1 MVIVKRK
8 KETVWV
14 KKVTQNLRFCL
25 VTRITSVKWIL
36 TLGVFYHRILS
47 GITRLDIRSQQH
59 YDLVMLC
66 SGKLWSVNAWGI
78 LTFSEG
84 SLMVLELSWKRKKV
98 NIIIII
104 ITSLFLSYI
113 QHWYLE
119 DKVLTHLRC
128 LNSKHRKLCT
138 IYGC

>member
-1 MVIVKRK
+1 MSAEIFFYPMVTVKRK
-8 KETVWV
+8 RETIWV
-14 KKVTQNLRFCL
+14 KKVTQNLRFWFCL
-25 VTRITSVKWIL
+25 VTRITSVKLIL

-47 GITRLDIRSQQH
+47 GITRLDIRSQQR

-98 NIIIII
+98 NTIINYYIPL
-104 ITSLFLSYI
+104 SLTYI
-113 QHWYLE
+113 F
-119 DKVLTHLRC
+119 
-128 LNSKHRKLCT
+128 NT
-138 IYGC
+138 ISWR